1 MAVVGSGLMSTFTP
15 STTNAARVCYQLLY
29 GFARGMILQQP
40 VTAIQANVPKHQMA
54 IGTAL
59 IGVTQNFGAAL
70 FVSLAQTIFMN
81 SLRSALATFAPEVDA
96 KKVISVGA
104 TSFRTVVSESSVPK
118 VILAYN
124 KALTA
129 TFVRFSFFSVRQLYY
144 HVDRQIL
151 TNRSSTCP
159 SARAASLS
167 PPRGVWDGR
176 I

>member
-1 MAVVGSGLMSTFTP
+1 MAAVGSGLMSTFTP

-70 FVSLAQTIFMN
+70 FISLAQTIFAN

-96 KKVISVGA
+96 NKVISVGA

-129 TFVRFSFFSVRQLYY
+129 TFYLSVGACC
-144 HVDRQIL
+144 L
-151 TNRSSTCP
+151 TFATAWGMGWTNLKKTKKRSD
-159 SARAASLS
+159 
-167 PPRGVWDGR
+167 VV
-176 I
+176 